1 VARKSDPVAE
11 HTTSKFHFKYKRG
24 VPRKGERRLMPRVV
38 VMEHIRDREKTLF
51 EEEETKMLK
60 KLMLSTA
67 LSAAVATGAWAQSS
81 SPMDSK
87 PEPATQAQ
95 PAMKDSSGKMNF
107 VSSQKPDQWLATKF
121 KGTDVLGSDN
131 EKIGDVSDILFD
143 KTGKVDA
150 FIISVGGFLGVG
162 SKEVALAPSSFDVVP
177 GQNGSSDKLKIA
189 ATKDQLKDAQNFARY
204 EPPRPTATTG
214 SGTMGG
220 GMKPA
225 GSPSPSAR

>member
-1 VARKSDPVAE
+1 
-11 HTTSKFHFKYKRG
+11 
-24 VPRKGERRLMPRVV
+24 MPRVV

-51 EEEETKMLK
+51 EEEEEEETKMLK

-87 PEPATQAQ
+87 PERATQAQ
-95 PAMKDSSGKMNF
+95 PAMKDSGKMNF

>member
-1 VARKSDPVAE
+1 
-11 HTTSKFHFKYKRG
+11 
-24 VPRKGERRLMPRVV
+24 
-38 VMEHIRDREKTLF
+38 LF
-51 EEEETKMLK
+51 EEEEEEETKMLK

-131 EKIGDVSDILFD
+131 EKIGDVSEY
-143 KTGKVDA
+143 
-150 FIISVGGFLGVG
+150 SVRQ
-162 SKEVALAPSSFDVVP
+162 D
-177 GQNGSSDKLKIA
+177 GQG
-189 ATKDQLKDAQNFARY
+189 
-204 EPPRPTATTG
+204 
-214 SGTMGG
+214 
-220 GMKPA
+220 
-225 GSPSPSAR
+225 